1 MQIYIKK
8 RAITWT
14 QAAGTLYWAGFWQK
28 WKSSN
33 SHFQLFF
40 LSSFHL
46 FATFVHTKPPGKSGN
61 VVRRVEHLGRLR
73 QQVLQGLAVIL
84 RLPERNLFVC
94 LTWDNARCL
103 SHDGCIEVVIQLWY
117 RVAWLDDTTITAGP
131 LSFWKFYSSFWFCF
145 FLKPHPEF
153 KVTWIGGV
161 EGKDKS
167 LLAPEEIWWYV
178 QNTIMIL
185 YNNDFYNSCT

>member
-1 MQIYIKK
+1 MEEFK
-8 RAITWT
+8 T
-14 QAAGTLYWAGFWQK
+14 
-28 WKSSN
+28 SN
-33 SHFQLFF
+33 SHFNLIF
-40 LSSFHL
+40 LSSLHL

-103 SHDGCIEVVIQLWY
+103 LHDGCIEVVIQLWY

-131 LSFWKFYSSFWFCF
+131 LSFWKFKSWIRFWL
-145 FLKPHPEF
+145 FLKTISWMQGYLDRWGRGQGQVPPC
-153 KVTWIGGV
+153 TWGNMM
-161 EGKDKS
+161 
-167 LLAPEEIWWYV
+167 IWSKYKYD
-178 QNTIMIL
+178 IL
-185 YNNDFYNSCT
+185 WFL